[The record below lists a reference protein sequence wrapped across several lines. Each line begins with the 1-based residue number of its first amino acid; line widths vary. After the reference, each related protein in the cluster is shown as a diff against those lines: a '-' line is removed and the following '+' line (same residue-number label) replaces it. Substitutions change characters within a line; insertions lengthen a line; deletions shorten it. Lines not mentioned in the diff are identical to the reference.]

1 MQVVLNLKD
10 FENDYFSVFLKG
22 RLKRVV
28 GRIALK
34 KCFERWY
41 CSKFIAAPPQ
51 HNLIQYQIKWCP
63 LRVHAHMINREFMK
77 ESILKKK

>member
-34 KCFERWY
+34 NVLNDNIVQN
-41 CSKFIAAPPQ
+41 S
-51 HNLIQYQIKWCP
+51 
-63 LRVHAHMINREFMK
+63 
-77 ESILKKK
+77 